1 MAQPTPTGETIFY
14 STADNAVR
22 ITNTRAILGGKTY
35 AMSNITSVSIVQKKI
50 NIVLVVILVLVGLS
64 SLTLIGHSLLASL
77 VILAV
82 CAGLIY
88 LLVRPSY
95 AVHLGSAS
103 GESEA
108 LVSRNRAQ
116 VEQIASAMNE
126 AIVHRG

>member
-108 LVSRNRAQ
+108 LVSRN
-116 VEQIASAMNE
+116 
-126 AIVHRG
+126 